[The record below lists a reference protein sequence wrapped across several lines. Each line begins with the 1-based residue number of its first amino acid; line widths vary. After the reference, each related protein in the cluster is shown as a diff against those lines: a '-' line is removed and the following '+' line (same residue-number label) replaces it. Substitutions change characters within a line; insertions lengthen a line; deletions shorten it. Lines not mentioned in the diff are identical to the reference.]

1 MKTSERRKNKRQQ
14 VKKGIAGLL
23 TPDIPQVGKIL
34 DISAG
39 GLSFVCRE
47 CDLPINSPVEMD
59 ILIMD
64 KDLFFPNVSC
74 IIVAKSVY
82 DEVNNCGPM
91 AMKRCGV
98 KFNPLKAHQRLKL
111 NSLIL
116 PEFSLQIH
124 PFQS

>member
-1 MKTSERRKNKRQQ
+1 MVTSERRKNKRQQ

-34 DISAG
+34 DISAD

-74 IIVAKSVY
+74 VIVAKSVY
-82 DEVNNCGPM
+82 YDEVINCGPIR
-91 AMKRCGV
+91 MKRCGV

-116 PEFSLQIH
+116 PEKNLNASL
-124 PFQS
+124 

>member
-1 MKTSERRKNKRQQ
+1 MKTSERRKNQRRK

-74 IIVAKSVY
+74 VIVAKSVY
-82 DEVNNCGPM
+82 YDEVINCGPIR
-91 AMKRCGV
+91 MKRCGV

-116 PEFSLQIH
+116 PEKNLNASL
-124 PFQS
+124 